1 MDRQYDR
8 QYLQDEGKLDAVITI
23 LKTIKNIDM
32 HYKQSTKIEEIKRLL
47 DKDISENTSENTFKN
62 IFSITTRMLF
72 DSWKL
77 GDLRKGFHDNVNHF
91 NGWIFV
97 LNRFRTGISSEDYH
111 NKDGRISMMIYISKR
126 ILENKYPNMIMIEIA
141 DKSRAFDRLF
151 SLGSKFWIYS
161 KLKFIDF
168 DDCCISELKPF
179 LEWCDLHNAE
189 EILDLE

>member
-1 MDRQYDR
+1 M

-47 DKDISENTSENTFKN
+47 DKDISENTSENTSKN

-77 GDLRKGFHDNVNHF
+77 GDLRKGVHDNVNHF

-97 LNRFRTGISSEDYH
+97 LNRFRNGISPEDYH

-126 ILENKYPNMIMIEIA
+126 ILENKYPNMTMIEIA

-151 SLGSKFWIYS
+151 SLSSKFWIYS

-168 DDCCISELKPF
+168 DDCRISELKPF
-179 LEWCDLHNAE
+179 LEWCDLHKAE
-189 EILDLE
+189 EFLDLE

>member
-1 MDRQYDR
+1 MNM

-47 DKDISENTSENTFKN
+47 DKDISENISKN

-97 LNRFRTGISSEDYH
+97 LNRFRNGISPEDYH
-111 NKDGRISMMIYISKR
+111 NKDGRVSMMIYISKR
-126 ILENKYPNMIMIEIA
+126 ILENKYPNMTMIEIA

-151 SLGSKFWIYS
+151 VLCSKFWIYS

-168 DDCCISELKPF
+168 DDCRISELKPF
-179 LEWCDLHNAE
+179 LEWCDLHSAG
-189 EILDLE
+189 EILELE